1 MSAAD
6 ATVAIVARVATAI
19 DPRAF
24 DEWRLEG
31 NQGEAV
37 LRMEDGTR
45 LHLRVAHP
53 TSAPRAVLVLVHG
66 AGMHSGY
73 YQPVGRM
80 LASRGHLVLMPDL
93 RGHGQSE
100 GTRGDIP
107 RPDVYCRDIA
117 TVLRRLQ
124 VLGLPVIL
132 AAHSGAAAMSVRVL
146 GGDDAPEVAGL
157 AMLTPTFADDG
168 ALVRRNSGG
177 RDYGTYFRYMLRPA
191 PEPEVLAAS
200 PGNTMKFRLGRFV
213 LSRMTGL
220 FGGAPVLT
228 YKPARKGEDD
238 YVYTARGVRG
248 SMIGQADRWLAQLRC
263 PVFLATGGR
272 DHFVN
277 SDAVRTLLPWL
288 IAPQARL
295 TGMHEP
301 RGDHFSTMLLS
312 VPAMLRWMEPLARPA
327 VAERAA

>member
-1 MSAAD
+1 MSTAA
-6 ATVAIVARVATAI
+6 ATVAATVATAV

-24 DEWRLEG
+24 DEWRLDG

-37 LRMEDGTR
+37 LRMEDGIR

-53 TSAPRAVLVLVHG
+53 ASPPRGVLVLVHG

-80 LASRGHLVLMPDL
+80 LASRGYLVLMPDL

-117 TVLRRLQ
+117 TILRRLQ
-124 VLGLPVIL
+124 ALGLPLVL

-146 GGDDAPEVAGL
+146 GGDDAPDVAGF
-157 AMLTPTFADDG
+157 AMLAPTFADDG
-168 ALVRRNSGG
+168 ALVRRTSGG
-177 RDYGTYFRYMLRPA
+177 RDFGTYFRYMLRPA
-191 PEPEVLAAS
+191 PEPAVAATG
-200 PGNTMKFRLGRFV
+200 PGNTMQFRLGRFV

-220 FGGAPVLT
+220 FGGTPVLT
-228 YKPARKGEDD
+228 YKPAHKGEED

-248 SMIGQADRWLAQLRC
+248 SMIGQADRWLARLRC

-288 IAPQARL
+288 IAPQAPL

-301 RGDHFSTMLLS
+301 RGDHFSTLLLS
-312 VPAMLRWMEPLARPA
+312 VPAMLRWLEPLVWP
-327 VAERAA
+327 VAAEQAA